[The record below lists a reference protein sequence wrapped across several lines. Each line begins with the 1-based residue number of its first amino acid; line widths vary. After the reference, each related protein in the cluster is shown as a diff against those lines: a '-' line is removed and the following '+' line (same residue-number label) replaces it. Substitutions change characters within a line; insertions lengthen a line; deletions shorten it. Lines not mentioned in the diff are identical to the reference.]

1 MLVTIANARI
11 GVVRGLRYRVP
22 MRVSIIAFCLTC
34 LMSPAWADQLDPSLP
49 DLFEAL
55 RSGDGDVAALQ
66 FDIQAAWLRAPEAGI
81 GILVNRTIQ
90 ALETEDVASAGVL
103 TDHITGLA
111 PHYAEGWMLK
121 GHLALLGDDRVAA
134 ELAFGKVVSLEP
146 RHFLALE
153 KLGDLALLSGDE
165 ERAHQ
170 RYREAL
176 DWNPHLGEVRERA
189 DRLRTALRG
198 QEI

>member
-1 MLVTIANARI
+1 
-11 GVVRGLRYRVP
+11 
-22 MRVSIIAFCLTC
+22 MRAVFLFLLLFVAI
-34 LMSPAWADQLDPSLP
+34 SPARADQLDPALEE
-49 DLFEAL
+49 LFDQL
-55 RSGDGDVAALQ
+55 RRGEGEVESLQ

-81 GILVNRTIQ
+81 GILVNRTIE
-90 ALETEDVASAGVL
+90 ALEAEDAATAGVL
-103 TDHITGLA
+103 IDHVTGLA

-134 ELAFGKVVSLEP
+134 ELAFGKVVALEP
-146 RHFLALE
+146 RQFLALE

-165 ERAHQ
+165 ERAHK

-176 DWNPHLGEVRERA
+176 DWNPHLEQVRERA
-189 DRLRTALRG
+189 DRLRAALGG